1 MVTGEAEWKLAEWK
15 LRKEIE
21 KRDSRLI
28 EKVKALVDI
37 FFQKKEEIELEES
50 QIRNLLDVAQKTE
63 SVEKVK
69 LFIMYQIGRHKEKIG
84 DLGEP
89 LISYIDE
96 ELKREAEDIQRRI
109 DEELKREAEE
119 DIQRR
124 IKGAPPPEEIWA
136 KLVARLFGFLYW
148 YYYFKKRVE
157 RGNK

>member
-1 MVTGEAEWKLAEWK
+1 M
-15 LRKEIE
+15 
-21 KRDSRLI
+21 
-28 EKVKALVDI
+28 
-37 FFQKKEEIELEES
+37 
-50 QIRNLLDVAQKTE
+50 
-63 SVEKVK
+63 EKVK

-109 DEELKREAEE
+109 
-119 DIQRR
+119 
-124 IKGAPPPEEIWA
+124 KGAPPLEEIWA

>member
-1 MVTGEAEWKLAEWK
+1 MVTGEAEWK

-21 KRDSRLI
+21 KKDSRLI

-37 FFQKKEEIELEES
+37 FFQKKFQKKEKIELEES

-109 DEELKREAEE
+109 
-119 DIQRR
+119 
-124 IKGAPPPEEIWA
+124 KGAPPLEEIWA

>member
-1 MVTGEAEWKLAEWK
+1 MVTGEAEWK

-37 FFQKKEEIELEES
+37 FFQKKEEIGLEES

-89 LISYIDE
+89 LISYIDK

-109 DEELKREAEE
+109 
-119 DIQRR
+119 
-124 IKGAPPPEEIWA
+124 KGAPPLEEIWA

-148 YYYFKKRVE
+148 YYYFKKK
-157 RGNK
+157 G